1 LLISHQ
7 MSGLN
12 KEQRAN
18 LHKIE
23 YVYKTLNKDYYKSEK
38 SDKLSQAAI
47 DGMVKELKDPYSE
60 YMTKEQTQSFNEGVS
75 GDFVGI
81 GAEMQK
87 KNDQISITSPMKG
100 SPAEKAGIKP
110 KDVVTEV
117 NHKSIKN
124 KPLDEVVKMVRGKKG
139 TKVTLTI
146 KRGSVEKDIAIKRDT
161 IHVKS
166 VEYEKKDNV
175 GVITINKFQNNTS
188 GELKNAI
195 KKAHKQGIR
204 NVVLDLRNNPGGLLD
219 EAVKMANIFIDKDKT
234 VVQLQKGDD
243 KQQLKTEN
251 DPLKEAKDMK
261 VSILINEG
269 SASASEVFT
278 GALKDYHKAKVYG
291 SKNL

>member
-1 LLISHQ
+1 MTNDKDEQIEQDQQDLKQQKTKDKVQKKIHLKLWHLIILIIGIILITVAITVAATLLISHQ

-23 YVYKTLNKDYYKSEK
+23 YVYKTLNKDYYKNEK

-60 YMTKEQTQSFNEGVS
+60 YMTKEQTKSFNEGVS

-124 KPLDEVVKMVRGKKG
+124 KPLDEVVKMVRGKK
-139 TKVTLTI
+139 
-146 KRGSVEKDIAIKRDT
+146 RYQS
-161 IHVKS
+161 H
-166 VEYEKKDNV
+166 
-175 GVITINKFQNNTS
+175 IN
-188 GELKNAI
+188 
-195 KKAHKQGIR
+195 
-204 NVVLDLRNNPGGLLD
+204 D
-219 EAVKMANIFIDKDKT
+219 
-234 VVQLQKGDD
+234 
-243 KQQLKTEN
+243 
-251 DPLKEAKDMK
+251 
-261 VSILINEG
+261 
-269 SASASEVFT
+269 
-278 GALKDYHKAKVYG
+278 
-291 SKNL
+291 